1 MKKIALILSM
11 IMLVCGSA
19 YADKKKKINEDTDK
33 FRYDIEY
40 CKTASDG
47 MVMVKVWSYSKKAD
61 LAMEQSRKN
70 AVHGVIF
77 RGYTGT
83 TAASSQRA
91 LVSDPTI
98 ESVKADFFT
107 AFFGEDGPYMRYV
120 STVLD
125 GSAEVRKVGKEYKV
139 GVVVTV
145 NKDMLRKHLEEAGIV
160 RGLGSGF

>member
-1 MKKIALILSM
+1 MV
-11 IMLVCGSA
+11 MLACTAV
-19 YADKKKKINEDTDK
+19 YADKKKKLNQDTDS

-47 MVMVKVWSYSKKAD
+47 MVMVKVWSYSKRSD
-61 LAMEQSRKN
+61 LAMKQCRKN

-77 RGYTGT
+77 RGYSGEG
-83 TAASSQRA
+83 SSHRP

-98 ESVKADFFT
+98 ESVKADYFE
-107 AFFGEDGPYMRYV
+107 AFFDEDGPYMRYV
-120 STVLD
+120 GAMMD

-145 NKDMLRKHLEEAGIV
+145 NKDMLRKHLEDAGIV
-160 RGLGSGF
+160 RSLNSGF